1 MQWKSTVFLSPA
13 WLCDFCDSHHETSI
27 SPQVAYLASSL
38 FLDHNSE
45 LIVLVVN
52 TLQRDLADDN
62 ILVGAHSWA
71 HDAPMPGCV
80 DPTAEHSISR
90 QPHDHML
97 ISSRSSISPD
107 LKSVSVHVCYLT

>member
-62 ILVGAHSWA
+62 ILVGAPGAAQRLCVAMLTELARQAHSF
-71 HDAPMPGCV
+71 
-80 DPTAEHSISR
+80 
-90 QPHDHML
+90 
-97 ISSRSSISPD
+97 
-107 LKSVSVHVCYLT
+107 